1 LSDKLYSARVD
12 ECFFFSP
19 AKLRI
24 TSDDFVKYLAFS
36 ARREKIVITSLGQKI
51 EFARNKR
58 LLSDKLYS
66 ARVDVYFFFS
76 PAKLRI
82 TFDDFV
88 K

>member
-36 ARREKIVITSLGQKI
+36 ARREKKGILIK
-51 EFARNKR
+51 F
-58 LLSDKLYS
+58 
-66 ARVDVYFFFS
+66 DV
-76 PAKLRI
+76 
-82 TFDDFV
+82 DDFLYIAA
-88 K
+88 KSMIKAIRKGSSHAI